1 MTPKVWSWE
10 DYFDPETY
18 DPATDSGTLRNLV

>member
-1 MTPKVWSWE
+1 MTSKVWSWE

-18 DPATDSGTLRNLV
+18 DPATDLGTLRNLV